1 MSVTGLRN
9 ASAPS
14 PKQGCHGDGSDR
26 SHAKSHDYSAYRLV
40 CSAFQAVAGRGHD
53 GIRDTH
59 SGRDG
64 GHRFIDLGARS
75 KRNYPPADTAR
86 DVLMSAFGTK
96 TDIPIATMN
105 VRFRVQSGH
114 WSDILILNLPSF

>member
-14 PKQGCHGDGSDR
+14 PKQGRVYGDGSNR
-26 SHAKSHDYSAYRLV
+26 SHAKSHDHIARIWPDRGVDCRSAADCCAYRLV
-40 CSAFQAVAGRGHD
+40 CSAFQAVAGRGRD

-75 KRNYPPADTAR
+75 KKNYPP
-86 DVLMSAFGTK
+86 G
-96 TDIPIATMN
+96 
-105 VRFRVQSGH
+105 
-114 WSDILILNLPSF
+114 